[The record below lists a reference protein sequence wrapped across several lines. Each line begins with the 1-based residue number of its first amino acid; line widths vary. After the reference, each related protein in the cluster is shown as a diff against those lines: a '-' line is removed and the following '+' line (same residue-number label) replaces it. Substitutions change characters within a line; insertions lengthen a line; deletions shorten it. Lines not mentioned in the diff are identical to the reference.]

1 MVGVT
6 LDYLS
11 IYLYRENGGQLI
23 KLADTLPFLKS
34 TITVSDAK
42 VRKDI
47 EANLLE
53 KLEDEEHGTR
63 LFHESRID
71 ITVYVFEKQNVYF
84 YMLLSLDSQFSINVS
99 KVKSLYKDLKK
110 DLTAY
115 ARGDLA
121 TLQATISKDS
131 QLQKSLQPNLEQ
143 RV

>member
-11 IYLYRENGGQLI
+11 IYLYRESGGQLI

-53 KLEDEEHGTR
+53 KLEDEEHDTR
-63 LFHESRID
+63 LFHE
-71 ITVYVFEKQNVYF
+71 
-84 YMLLSLDSQFSINVS
+84 
-99 KVKSLYKDLKK
+99 
-110 DLTAY
+110 
-115 ARGDLA
+115 
-121 TLQATISKDS
+121 
-131 QLQKSLQPNLEQ
+131 
-143 RV
+143 